1 MMVWCSD
8 YSRAGRNVMI
18 SVALGIC
25 NFVDGNQLGNDETKL
40 VIAKGDGYGSL
51 STVYSQQVMTQMD
64 FDIYRE
70 S

>member
-1 MMVWCSD
+1 
-8 YSRAGRNVMI
+8 MI